1 VPDVVVIIED
11 VVVPTS
17 VPTPTS
23 TERVVMPTAQGD
35 HSRSGPDYVQVAVL
49 PACGGLLLIGGALA
63 AVRVKASRRRK
74 HEQLNRLEHEE
85 MFWAP
90 PNPLANRLGF
100 HREHRT
106 SLHMDIRDL
115 YPDVAI

>member
-11 VVVPTS
+11 VVVPS

-23 TERVVMPTAQGD
+23 TERVEMPTAQGD